1 LYGVISLAVRQRMR
15 EIGIRIAVGALPS
28 RVVRMFLASGVRT
41 GLIGLAIG
49 LPISVAALKI
59 GMAQGIF
66 IAPNL
71 NPYVIGVLVAIVLMA
86 VASVATWLPARRAA
100 QVDPARTLRVE

>member
-1 LYGVISLAVRQRMR
+1 
-15 EIGIRIAVGALPS
+15 
-28 RVVRMFLASGVRT
+28 
-41 GLIGLAIG
+41 
-49 LPISVAALKI
+49 
-59 GMAQGIF
+59 MAQGIF